1 MNQKNMYRLIGLIVF
16 IIAGSVYFLTVQPS
30 VSFWDCGEFI
40 ASSYG
45 LQVPHPP
52 GTPFFLILGRLLS
65 IIPFAENIAFRVNT
79 ISVMSSA
86 FTVMFLYLI
95 AVKLIEN
102 YNKNKY
108 DSLLNA
114 FGTYLAAAIGALSL
128 AFADTFWFNA
138 AEAEVYAMSA
148 FFIAF
153 VTWLM
158 LLWNEKADEPDNEK
172 YLIMIAYLLGL
183 SIGVHLM
190 SVLAMVPIVMTIMFR
205 KYLTDEETLKKTS
218 YIFLIQAAGTILI
231 AIFIWASATVS
242 RPPSPEEYKAAD
254 LKFVTLIGVF
264 WLVYMVAMWKKIFQ
278 RNSFYLPIMI
288 GGVILLSVYP
298 GFVKYIPKL
307 IYALSGNDFTMNA
320 IVFMGIFALVGYIIY
335 WSKKTDKPTTNLF
348 AKSILFI
355 LLGYSTYS
363 MTMIRANQDT
373 PINLNDPRT
382 MSEFHSY
389 MNREQYGDFP
399 TFKRRFSQEG
409 HQQNIYKNY
418 SSDLDFFWN
427 YQMQHMFNRYLGWN
441 YIGRVSTVQGAG
453 INWAQLFAIPFL
465 LGLFGIYYQFK
476 RDWKMASVMMAMFI
490 FLGYLTAFYQNQ
502 QQPQPRE
509 RDYFYVG
516 AFFVYSIWIALG
528 TRGIFDLIY
537 SQFKESKLLKPVYII
552 SGVLMF
558 AAVPV
563 TMFAS
568 NYFTHDRSNNY
579 VPWDYAYNLLQS
591 AAPDAVLF
599 TNGDNDTFPLWY
611 LQDVEGVRRDVRVA
625 NLSLLNTPWYIRQ
638 LKNTTPYDSK
648 AIAMTLS
655 DKEINRIGP
664 SKWEPREMTL
674 PVPDNAYKDYN
685 MYDAE
690 NTDSVYKITGTSDSN
705 SGNITWMM
713 KNTTSY
719 GKIPVVRIQDI
730 VVLDFIKA
738 NNWERPIYFA
748 VTCSDNARLGLDE
761 YLQMEGMA
769 FRLVPKQR
777 KSSAYYVNEKVM
789 KDQLFNEPE
798 EYSRSYQ
805 PGFKF
810 RGLNDPTIFMNNNHK
825 RLAQNYRNSFLRL
838 AINYLDK
845 GKKSDAVATL
855 DRMEEKLPRNLIQM
869 RYELLNDLGSLY
881 YSAGG
886 IKQYLS
892 ITSEIEPMMLKML
905 DDNPRDFQRQR
916 NPYVVLRDI
925 YENNGDYNKLVELF
939 SRLQK
944 ELPGDQN
951 VKDLVQKY
959 QAMADAKASKSIP
972 KDSSDNKK

>member
-1 MNQKNMYRLIGLIVF
+1 
-16 IIAGSVYFLTVQPS
+16 
-30 VSFWDCGEFI
+30 
-40 ASSYG
+40 
-45 LQVPHPP
+45 
-52 GTPFFLILGRLLS
+52 
-65 IIPFAENIAFRVNT
+65 
-79 ISVMSSA
+79 
-86 FTVMFLYLI
+86 
-95 AVKLIEN
+95 
-102 YNKNKY
+102 
-108 DSLLNA
+108 
-114 FGTYLAAAIGALSL
+114 
-128 AFADTFWFNA
+128 
-138 AEAEVYAMSA
+138 
-148 FFIAF
+148 
-153 VTWLM
+153 
-158 LLWNEKADEPDNEK
+158 
-172 YLIMIAYLLGL
+172 
-183 SIGVHLM
+183 
-190 SVLAMVPIVMTIMFR
+190 
-205 KYLTDEETLKKTS
+205 
-218 YIFLIQAAGTILI
+218 
-231 AIFIWASATVS
+231 
-242 RPPSPEEYKAAD
+242 
-254 LKFVTLIGVF
+254 
-264 WLVYMVAMWKKIFQ
+264 
-278 RNSFYLPIMI
+278 
-288 GGVILLSVYP
+288 
-298 GFVKYIPKL
+298 
-307 IYALSGNDFTMNA
+307 
-320 IVFMGIFALVGYIIY
+320 
-335 WSKKTDKPTTNLF
+335 
-348 AKSILFI
+348 
-355 LLGYSTYS
+355 
-363 MTMIRANQDT
+363 
-373 PINLNDPRT
+373 
-382 MSEFHSY
+382 
-389 MNREQYGDFP
+389 
-399 TFKRRFSQEG
+399 
-409 HQQNIYKNY
+409 KNY

-825 RLAQNYRNSFLRL
+825 
-838 AINYLDK
+838 
-845 GKKSDAVATL
+845 
-855 DRMEEKLPRNLIQM
+855 
-869 RYELLNDLGSLY
+869 
-881 YSAGG
+881 
-886 IKQYLS
+886 
-892 ITSEIEPMMLKML
+892 
-905 DDNPRDFQRQR
+905 
-916 NPYVVLRDI
+916 
-925 YENNGDYNKLVELF
+925 
-939 SRLQK
+939 
-944 ELPGDQN
+944 
-951 VKDLVQKY
+951 
-959 QAMADAKASKSIP
+959 
-972 KDSSDNKK
+972 

>member
-1 MNQKNMYRLIGLIVF
+1 MNQKNLYRLIGLIVF

-40 ASSYG
+40 ASSFG

-79 ISVMSSA
+79 ISVLSSA
-86 FTVMFLYLI
+86 FTILFLYLI

-102 YNKNKY
+102 YNNNKY

-138 AEAEVYAMSA
+138 VEAEVYAMST

-158 LLWNEKADEPDNEK
+158 LLWNERADEPDNEK

-205 KYLTDEETLKKTS
+205 KYLSDEETLKKTS

-231 AIFIWASATVS
+231 AIIIWAGATDS
-242 RPPSPEEYKAAD
+242 RPPSPDEYKAFD
-254 LKFVTLIGVF
+254 LRFVTLVGVF
-264 WLVYMVAMWKKIFQ
+264 WVIFMAALWKKIFQ

-298 GFVKYIPKL
+298 GFVKYIPKM
-307 IYALSGNDFTMNA
+307 IFALSGNDFTMNA
-320 IVFMGIFALVGYIIY
+320 IVFLAIFALVGYIIY
-335 WSKKTDKPTTNLF
+335 WSKKTDKPTTNLL

-399 TFKRRFSQEG
+399 TFKRRYSQEG
-409 HQQNIYKNY
+409 HQQGVFSNY
-418 SSDLDFFWN
+418 ESDLDFFWN
-427 YQMQHMFNRYLGWN
+427 YQMQHMFNRYLSWN
-441 YIGRVSTVQGAG
+441 YIGRISTVQGAG
-453 INWAQLFAIPFL
+453 IDWRQLLAIPFL
-465 LGLFGIYYQFK
+465 IGLFGIYYQFK
-476 RDWKMASVMMAMFI
+476 RDWKMASIMMAMFI

-537 SQFKESKLLKPVYII
+537 SQFKDSKLLKPVYIF
-552 SGVLMF
+552 SGALMF
-558 AAVPV
+558 AVVPV
-563 TMFAS
+563 TMLAS
-568 NYFTHDRSNNY
+568 NYYTHDRSNNY

-591 AAPDAVLF
+591 AAPNAVLF

-611 LQDVEGVRRDVRVA
+611 LQDVEGVRRDVRIA

-655 DKEINRIGP
+655 DREINRIGP
-664 SKWEPREMTL
+664 SKWEARQMTL
-674 PVPDNAYKDYN
+674 PVPASAYKDYS
-685 MYDAE
+685 MFDAE
-690 NTDSVYKITGTSDSN
+690 GKDSVYEISQSPGSN
-705 SGNITWMM
+705 PGQISWMM

-719 GKIPVVRIQDI
+719 GNIPVVRIQDI

-748 VTCSDNARLGLDE
+748 VTCSDDARIGLDE

-769 FRLVPKQR
+769 FRLVPKKGGR
-777 KSSAYYVNEKVM
+777 KSYFVNEKVM
-789 KDQLFNEPE
+789 HEQLFNDPE
-798 EYSRSYQ
+798 GYSRNYQ

-810 RGLNDPTIFMNNNHK
+810 RGLNDPSIFLNNNHQ

-845 GKKSDAVATL
+845 GRKSEAVETL
-855 DRMEEKLPRNLIQM
+855 DKMEEKLPRNAIEM
-869 RYELLNDLGSLY
+869 RYELLNDLASLY

-886 IKQYLS
+886 MEQYFN
-892 ITSEIEPMMLKML
+892 IVSELEPMMQEMIEV
-905 DDNPRDFQRQR
+905 NPKDYTRER
-916 NPYVVLRDI
+916 NPYTILRDI
-925 YENNGDYNKLVELF
+925 YESRQDYNKLVDLF
-939 SRLQK
+939 TRLQREIPENP
-944 ELPGDQN
+944 ELKSLIN
-951 VKDLVQKY
+951 RYKT
-959 QAMADAKASKSIP
+959 MADAQTKSVPI
-972 KDSSDNKK
+972 DSSDNK